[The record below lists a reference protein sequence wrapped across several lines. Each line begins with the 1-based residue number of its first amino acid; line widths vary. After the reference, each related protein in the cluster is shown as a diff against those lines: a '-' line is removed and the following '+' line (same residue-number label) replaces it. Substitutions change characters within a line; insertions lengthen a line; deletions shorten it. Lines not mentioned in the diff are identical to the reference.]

1 MPRSLRLSLLSL
13 VAALGLCVPPGHA
26 ADPAAET
33 APKAAADRSP
43 AKKAAAPAQKAPT
56 VIKGGEK
63 KSSAKKT
70 PEAKAAK
77 KPAERTGA
85 ATTTLKSTPI
95 KKANSDKSVGK
106 AALKKPADPKKKT
119 GKPVDAALLKP
130 LLSERDRALYKEA
143 FAKARDGRFSEANGL
158 AAQAKEKL
166 PAKLLRVLELA
177 SIGDFTSVVAFIE
190 SNPDWPYLNTLRQ
203 RAEEHAASQGD
214 DVMLAWFSRNPPQGW
229 KGMQALG
236 ELYQR
241 IGRGEEAQE
250 LIRAAWVAAN
260 IDALEERQ
268 FVARH
273 RTVLTEKDH
282 VARLDRLLWDNQV
295 PAARRMMT
303 RVDEPYR
310 RLAEARIRL
319 MRREGGVDGALA
331 KVPPGLQRDPGLI
344 FDRLRFRRRSND
356 MEGARDLLLN
366 LPHDLARPGEWWT
379 ELSYV
384 IRRSLQAG
392 DVSLAYRLAKDH
404 RQDGGP
410 SLAEAEFLAGWI
422 SLRFLRDHA
431 EARLH
436 FKTLYESVRYPVSLA
451 RAAYWS
457 GRAATDA
464 GDRAAARTWYERAAK
479 HGTTFYG
486 QLAAGLLGLDPA
498 TILAPEGDPTP
509 PQVAAFDKA
518 EIPRLTRM
526 MAEIGERDRMKLL
539 FRHMAQL
546 AQGTQEFALVARLAL
561 AMDLP
566 DLAVRVARMAERAG
580 APLTVSGYP
589 VLALKPAADGLDLA
603 LVHAVIRQESGFD
616 REAVSRAGARG
627 LMQLMPDTARLVA
640 KEMQVGYQVGA
651 LTDDPHYNVSLG
663 RRYLKAMIEDLGG
676 VPAALAAYNAG
687 PNRSRRWMRDY
698 GDPRV
703 DEESMVDWIEM
714 IPFDETRSYVQR
726 VMENRFVY
734 RVRLD
739 GGAPQTTAAS
749 AAAPAVAPR

>member
-1 MPRSLRLSLLSL
+1 MPSSLRLSLLSL
-13 VAALGLCVPPGHA
+13 VAALGLCAPSAHA
-26 ADPAAET
+26 AEPAPEGAPRASAEKP
-33 APKAAADRSP
+33 A
-43 AKKAAAPAQKAPT
+43 AKKAAAPAQKAP
-56 VIKGGEK
+56 VVVRGGER
-63 KSSAKKT
+63 KSAEKKT
-70 PEAKAAK
+70 PDK
-77 KPAERTGA
+77 KLEKNPAEKSGA
-85 ATTTLKSTPI
+85 ATTTAKSTPV
-95 KKANSDKSVGK
+95 KKAKDDKGVGK
-106 AALKKPADPKKKT
+106 AALKTPADAKKKT

-130 LLSERDRALYKEA
+130 LLSDRDRALYKEA
-143 FAKARDGRFSEANGL
+143 FAKARDGRFGEAHGL

-166 PAKLLRVLELA
+166 PAKLLRALELA
-177 SIGDFTSVVAFIE
+177 STGDFASIVGFIDA
-190 SNPDWPYLNTLRQ
+190 NPNWPYLNTLRQ
-203 RAEEHAASQGD
+203 RAEDQAASQSD
-214 DVMLAWFSRNPPQGW
+214 EAALAWYSRNPPQGW
-229 KGMQALG
+229 KGMQALA
-236 ELYQR
+236 ELYLR
-241 IGRGEEAQE
+241 LGRGEEAQE
-250 LIRAAWVAAN
+250 LVRAAWIGAN

-268 FVARH
+268 FLARH

-282 VARLDRLLWDNQV
+282 IARLDRLLWDNQV

-319 MRREGGVDGALA
+319 MRREGGIDSALA
-331 KVPPGLQRDPGLI
+331 KVSPELKHDPGLI
-344 FDRLRFRRRSND
+344 FDRLRFRRRNND

-384 IRRSLQAG
+384 IRRSLQGG

-431 EARLH
+431 EARQH

-464 GDRAAARTWYERAAK
+464 GDQVAARAWYERAAK

-498 TILAPEGDPTP
+498 SILAEESDPTP
-509 PQVAAFDKA
+509 LQAAAFDKA

-526 MAEIGERDRMKLL
+526 LAEIGERDRMKLL
-539 FRHMAQL
+539 FRHMAQQ
-546 AQGTQEFALVARLAL
+546 AEGTQEFALVARLAL

-566 DLAVRVARMAERAG
+566 DLAVRVARLAERKG
-580 APLTVSGYP
+580 APLSVSGYP
-589 VLALKPAADGLDLA
+589 ILALKPASDGLDLA

-627 LMQLMPDTARLVA
+627 LMQLMPDTARVVA
-640 KEMQVGYQVGA
+640 KEMKVGYQVGA

-663 RRYLKAMIEDLGG
+663 RHYLKAMIEDMGG

-726 VMENRFVY
+726 VMENHFVY
-734 RVRLD
+734 RVRLN

-749 AAAPAVAPR
+749 AAAPGATSR